1 MSKQAISSDKL
12 KKLKSDYAQKKN
24 SILKESYQATDTL
37 PTFEIFDRAS
47 LEQILALEGCI
58 GVRMYYGMDEN
69 MEVQLIAV
77 GVDEN
82 GKDIQSTSN
91 SVDKTNVDDSFM
103 AFSSLLRC
111 PPDCTPP
118 PPPPPPDEP

>member
-1 MSKQAISSDKL
+1 MSKQAITSDKL
-12 KKLKSDYAQKKN
+12 KKLKSAYTQKKN

-47 LEQILALEGCI
+47 LEQILALEGCV

-118 PPPPPPDEP
+118 PPPPPDEP